1 MVYTIALTEQHILG
15 ICLFVF
21 VSVLIY
27 IWIKYDSGQ
36 TRVERMRDD
45 LEARKEWFRLL
56 AEQKKLEQNKK

>member
-1 MVYTIALTEQHILG
+1 MVYTIALTEQQILAT
-15 ICLFVF
+15 CLFVF

-27 IWIKYDSGQ
+27 IWVKYDSGQ